1 MKRIILLSLF
11 TSIGI
16 VFAACGDTSVNVNT
30 NRLANTTANVANA
43 VANTASN
50 AVNTVVN
57 AINNA
62 TTNKPADFMTDAAQ
76 GGMAEVEMGK
86 LAAAKAQNAEVKKF
100 GQMMVDDHTK
110 INTEMKAL
118 ATKKNVTLPA
128 DIGSHKSTMDK
139 LSGLSGADFD
149 KSYVSEMVEDHE
161 GDVKA
166 FQKQADTATD
176 PDIKVFTAKS
186 LAVIKKHLDAIKAIQ
201 AKMK

>member
-1 MKRIILLSLF
+1 MKLIILLLSF
-11 TSIGI
+11 TAVGI
-16 VFAACGDTSVNVNT
+16 VLAACGDTSVNVNT
-30 NRLANTTANVANA
+30 NRLANTTANVANT

-62 TTNKPADFMTDAAQ
+62 TTNKPADFMTEAAQ

-86 LAAAKAQNAEVKKF
+86 LAASKAQNAEVKKF

-118 ATKKNVTLPA
+118 AAKKNVTLPT
-128 DIGSHKSTMDK
+128 DIGSHKSPMDK

-149 KSYVSEMVEDHE
+149 RDYVRDMVNDHQD
-161 GDVKA
+161 DVAA

-176 PDIKVFTAKS
+176 ADLKAFAAKT
-186 LAVIKKHLDAIKAIQ
+186 LPILKKHLDAINAIQ